1 MEILRISSRTILG
14 LALFWIGI
22 THLGSSRIEFQAQVP
37 VWLPL
42 DPDFVVIA
50 SGILEIILGVLLL
63 VAHRALPIVGIA
75 TACFLVLIFPGNID
89 QYVQGRDAFG
99 LNSDEARLGRLFFQ
113 PLLIGLSL
121 WSTSSFR
128 FLRERFEGKP
138 PSHESMPKLFKN
150 S

>member
-1 MEILRISSRTILG
+1 MG

-50 SGILEIILGVLLL
+50 SGILEITLGALLL
-63 VAHRALPIVGIA
+63 VLRKALPLVGIA
-75 TACFLVLIFPGNID
+75 TAFFFVLIFPGNID

-99 LNSDEARLGRLFFQ
+99 LDSDEARLGRLFFQ
-113 PLLIGLSL
+113 PLFIGLSL

-128 FLRERFEGKP
+128 FLRERLRGRH
-138 PSHESMPKLFKN
+138 SSQESSPKLPEN